1 MITAVLQ
8 RMPDYEIAL
17 DDVTEYPDWAMVGG
31 WQRIPATFTPST
43 SIIVRGTA
51 E

>member
-17 DDVTEYPDWAMVGG
+17 DGVEEYPDWAMVGG
-31 WQRIPATFTPST
+31 WQRMPATFTPSAPT
-43 SIIVRGTA
+43 PSA
-51 E
+51 P